1 MADFFDHFPD
11 SYVSNSKRIIATPS
25 ALAKSS
31 FLYLQETGYLKL
43 KVSHTSKR
51 KHLESYLIVLIVS
64 GNGFLEYEDKKYI
77 LRKGD
82 CFFIDCT
89 HFYLLQSSVA
99 EPWELCWIHFK
110 GTNAEEF
117 YHQFQNFFSPVLHLS
132 DSSEIHNLFEL
143 LLSVNTNKDSY
154 TEILTNKYITDII
167 TLMLTSGRQDGPT
180 LESEMITKLNS
191 IQSYLSEHF
200 TEKLS
205 LDQISGLFFMSKYHL
220 CHEYKNYYG
229 FTINEYIMEKRISL
243 AKRLLRFSDKNIYEI
258 AKECGFY
265 DGSYFNKCFK
275 NAEGVSAKKYREQWV

>member
-43 KVSHTSKR
+43 KVSHTSRR
-51 KHLESYLIVLIVS
+51 KHLDSYLIVLILS
-64 GNGFLEYEDKKYI
+64 GNGILEYQKKRYI
-77 LRKGD
+77 LKKGD
-82 CFFIDCT
+82 CFFIDCNSS
-89 HFYLLQSSVA
+89 YLLQSSMA
-99 EPWELCWIHFK
+99 DPWELYWIHFK
-110 GTNAEEF
+110 GINAKE
-117 YHQFQNFFSPVLHLS
+117 YLNQFEACSPVVLSLS
-132 DSSEIHNLFEL
+132 DFSSVQNAFMQL
-143 LLSVNTNKDSY
+143 LTINSHKDSY
-154 TEILTNKYITDII
+154 TELLTHKYITDIV
-167 TLMLTSGRQDGPT
+167 TLILTSKRLDAPA
-180 LESEMITKLNS
+180 LETEMLTKLNS
-191 IQSYLSEHF
+191 IQTYLSEHF
-200 TEKLS
+200 MEKIS
-205 LDQISGLFFMSKYHL
+205 LDQLSTLFFMSKYHL

-243 AKRLLRFSDKNIYEI
+243 AKRLLRFSDKTIYEI